1 MRNRCLRELSS
12 PLSPTVITDRGFHG
26 VEVGWKV
33 WRKSDLFLKRCYE
46 FNQKRLWQH
55 QG

>member
-1 MRNRCLRELSS
+1 MRNRRLRELPS
-12 PLSPTVITDRGFHG
+12 PLSPTVITDRGFRR

-46 FNQKRLWQH
+46 VNQK
-55 QG
+55 